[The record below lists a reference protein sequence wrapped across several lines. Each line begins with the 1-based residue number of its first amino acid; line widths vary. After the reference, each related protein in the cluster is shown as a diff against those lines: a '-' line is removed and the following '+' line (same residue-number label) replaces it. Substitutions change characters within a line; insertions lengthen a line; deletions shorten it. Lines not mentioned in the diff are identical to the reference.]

1 MTSASFTP
9 VPRHWLTALVVGEGR
24 PHQRQVVVEKQEDG
38 QLFLYFW
45 PPGNHAF
52 ISRVHP
58 ARVREAT
65 TKTLQ
70 FQRANARWHVS
81 VQRAELLA
89 AVERLQKEGHT
100 MKSLGAL
107 EVRAM
112 EDALPMTAAGTP
124 KKRMTK
130 DEARGYL
137 VTKRRARN
145 QLFVDPRA
153 SKFFADHQSGLFTWT
168 KDYVTFEFY
177 GAGLVRKLRVKMA
190 DVVRADG
197 SGDPAIA
204 ERPWSFA
211 PEERDRAGASWAQT
225 DGALTEM
232 PGTQHIA
239 LRSSKWER
247 AAWNTLNA
255 WCLPPGNSSR
265 GVPLLQVRDIAA
277 QAWARLSYADF
288 TTYFLPNPDG
298 TPAGTRM
305 KTLSRSGSNLLRISV
320 HPQYYGARVAMSSTR
335 ALIHPPTTFFLLRPT
350 SPEEQEYL
358 AVAWDEFESTGKPSE
373 QLRGLKRRKS

>member
-1 MTSASFTP
+1 MTPASFTS
-9 VPRHWLTALVVGEGR
+9 VPRHWLTGTVGGVGR
-24 PHQRQVVVEKQEDG
+24 PQQRQVVVEKQEDG

-52 ISRVHP
+52 IARVYP
-58 ARVREAT
+58 SRVREAT
-65 TKTLQ
+65 AKTLQ
-70 FQRANARWHVS
+70 FQRANTRWHVT
-81 VQRAELLA
+81 VPRADMLV
-89 AVERLQKEGHT
+89 AVDRLEKEGPS
-100 MKSLGAL
+100 MKLGSL

-124 KKRMTK
+124 KKRMTT
-130 DEARGYL
+130 DEGRAYL

-153 SKFFADHQSGLFTWT
+153 SLYTVFHQPGLFTWT
-168 KDYVTFEFY
+168 KDHVTFEFY

-190 DVVRADG
+190 DVVRAGAPENADQ
-197 SGDPAIA
+197 
-204 ERPWSFA
+204 PWSFA
-211 PEERDRAGASWAQT
+211 PEERDRPSASWAQT
-225 DGALTEM
+225 DGVLTEM
-232 PGTQHIA
+232 PGTQHLE

-247 AAWNTLNA
+247 GAWNTLNA
-255 WCLPPGNSSR
+255 WCLPSGRQRINGPLFPGSASD
-265 GVPLLQVRDIAA
+265 VPLIAVASIAA

-298 TPAGTRM
+298 TPAGAHM
-305 KTLSRSGSNLLRISV
+305 LR
-320 HPQYYGARVAMSSTR
+320 HTDGRDYPQYYGARVAMSSTR

-358 AVAWDEFESTGKPSE
+358 AVAWDEFAGTGKPSE

>member
-81 VQRAELLA
+81 VQRAELLT
-89 AVERLQKEGHT
+89 AVERLQKEGHS

-137 VTKRRARN
+137 ITKRRARN

-225 DGALTEM
+225 DGVLTEM

-298 TPAGTRM
+298 TPAGAHM
-305 KTLSRSGSNLLRISV
+305 LR
-320 HPQYYGARVAMSSTR
+320 HADGRDYPQYYGARVAMSSTR

>member
-52 ISRVHP
+52 ISRVYP
-58 ARVREAT
+58 SRVREAT

-100 MKSLGAL
+100 MKALGAL

-153 SKFFADHQSGLFTWT
+153 SKFFAAHQPGLFTWT

-190 DVVRADG
+190 DVKRAAATPD
-197 SGDPAIA
+197 A
-204 ERPWSFA
+204 PWSFA
-211 PEERDRAGASWAQT
+211 PEERDRAGVSWVQT
-225 DGALTEM
+225 DGILTEM
-232 PGTQHIA
+232 PGTQHLA
-239 LRSSKWER
+239 LRASKWER

-265 GVPLLQVRDIAA
+265 DVPLLLVADIAA

-288 TTYFLPNPDG
+288 TAYFLPNPDG
-298 TPAGTRM
+298 TPVGAHM
-305 KTLSRSGSNLLRISV
+305 LR
-320 HPQYYGARVAMSSTR
+320 HADGRGYPQYYGARVMMTSTR
-335 ALIHPPTTFFLLRPT
+335 ALVLSPATFLLLRPT

>member
-1 MTSASFTP
+1 MTPASFTS
-9 VPRHWLTALVVGEGR
+9 VPRHWLTGTVIGAGR
-24 PHQRQVVVEKQEDG
+24 PQQRQVVVEKQEDG

-45 PPGNHAF
+45 PPGAHAF
-52 ISRVHP
+52 IARVHP
-58 ARVREAT
+58 LRVREAT

-70 FQRANARWHVS
+70 FQRTNARWYVT
-81 VQRAELLA
+81 VPRADMLV
-89 AVERLQKEGHT
+89 AVGRLEKEGPS
-100 MKSLGAL
+100 MKLGAL
-107 EVRAM
+107 EIRAM

-124 KKRMTK
+124 KKRMTT
-130 DEARGYL
+130 DEGRGYL

-153 SKFFADHQSGLFTWT
+153 SLYAAFHQPGLFTWT

-190 DVVRADG
+190 DVVRAGAPENADQ
-197 SGDPAIA
+197 
-204 ERPWSFA
+204 PWSFA

-225 DGALTEM
+225 DGVLTEM

-247 AAWNTLNA
+247 GAWNTLNA
-255 WCLPPGNSSR
+255 WCLPPGH
-265 GVPLLQVRDIAA
+265 GPHHIPLLLVRDIAA
-277 QAWARLSYADF
+277 QAWARLSYADS

-298 TPAGTRM
+298 TPAGAHM
-305 KTLSRSGSNLLRISV
+305 LR
-320 HPQYYGARVAMSSTR
+320 HEDGRDYPQYYGARVIGRWAR
-335 ALIHPPTTFFLLRPT
+335 ALIHPPTTFFLLRPV

-358 AVAWDEFESTGKPSE
+358 AVAWDEFAGTGKPSE